1 MLKYFLIVLIYLNC
15 YLIPYLKNY
24 RKNYN
29 GDIVIL
35 TILWINKVAR
45 SRILQS
51 SRMSLV

>member
-1 MLKYFLIVLIYLNC
+1 M
-15 YLIPYLKNY
+15 
-24 RKNYN
+24 
-29 GDIVIL
+29 IL